1 MDEILARLRLNEAKK
16 STSTSN
22 TPTELKKEP
31 QTINKLLTNVNG
43 QSQALKKQRMDLTDE
58 SESDGLKDEGHSS
71 GSDLY
76 TPATESFD
84 IISSGGHNDGDA
96 SEVEDSAEILRVKQE
111 LAAAKS
117 MISRQEQEL
126 AETRKLKHTMDQ
138 AMGPPSEADFSQRAD
153 ISEQTISNL
162 QSAFN
167 ASARPF
173 TSRNDSWHP
182 QGDTRSDESDALSA
196 GGYSRGRGIWNNPVP
211 SHFAGGLNAPTQP
224 SLFNDPRASLSPEW
238 NASYGNQVY
247 GNLNSLGGN
256 QRIATAPATPAY
268 GFDGR
273 YGNDQVPVAG
283 QNIGLR
289 RTMSQFS
296 RPGSTYGNRPNAYGD
311 YQTSLTNLNPAFL
324 GPMGVPI
331 PMSYQQRPIGTP
343 SSPTMSDYTSGSLNT
358 WGSRLSSVSLPFPP
372 FLEGGA
378 FLTVIDECCNQSNL
392 HHTWRTNELSSSS

>member
-1 MDEILARLRLNEAKK
+1 MKPKLSSSEPSKKAESSKMDEILARLRLNETKK
-16 STSTSN
+16 STTTSN
-22 TPTELKKEP
+22 TSTELKKEP
-31 QTINKLLTNVNG
+31 QTINKLLTNLNG
-43 QSQALKKQRMDLTDE
+43 QSQALNKQRMDLIDE

-84 IISSGGHNDGDA
+84 IISSGDHNDGDVA
-96 SEVEDSAEILRVKQE
+96 QVEDAAAILRVKQE

-173 TSRNDSWHP
+173 TSRTDSWHP

-196 GGYSRGRGIWNNPVP
+196 GSYNRGRGIWNNPVQP
-211 SHFAGGLNAPTQP
+211 QFTGGLNAPSQP
-224 SLFNDPRASLSPEW
+224 SLFNDPRTGLSPEW
-238 NASYGNQVY
+238 NTGYGNQIY
-247 GNLNSLGGN
+247 GNLNALAGN

-273 YGNDQVPVAG
+273 YGNDQVPVPG

-296 RPGSTYGNRPNAYGD
+296 RPGPNYGNRSNAYGD
-311 YQTSLTNLNPAFL
+311 YQTSLTNLNSAFL

-358 WGSRLSSVSLPFPP
+358 WGSRLSSVSLPLFTFPLRWSFP
-372 FLEGGA
+372 
-378 FLTVIDECCNQSNL
+378 DSY
-392 HHTWRTNELSSSS
+392 R